1 MFEAETFDT
10 LSTDLIFAS
19 FPTFL
24 PDFLYLGKKMAEL
37 GSML

>member
-1 MFEAETFDT
+1 MFEAETFLT

-19 FPTFL
+19 LPPFL
-24 PDFLYLGKKMAEL
+24 PDFLYLGKKIAEL

>member
-1 MFEAETFDT
+1 MFEAVTFLT

-19 FPTFL
+19 FPPFL
-24 PDFLYLGKKMAEL
+24 PVFLYLGKKMAEL